1 MTANVMG
8 EGRFRKPREVA
19 HMVLFCGAVRLI
31 SLDETQM
38 TPQRRAA
45 AAAWTARKAGTI
57 ALILCYLSLRWK
69 QKETTM
75 RKYVL
80 SIATLAAMS
89 APAFAAEFYVVRD
102 PDTKQCRVVETRP
115 TDTKIVVM
123 GDKVFTTRDEAQ
135 KQVTVLCK

>member
-1 MTANVMG
+1 
-8 EGRFRKPREVA
+8 
-19 HMVLFCGAVRLI
+19 
-31 SLDETQM
+31 
-38 TPQRRAA
+38 
-45 AAAWTARKAGTI
+45 
-57 ALILCYLSLRWK
+57 
-69 QKETTM
+69 M

-80 SIATLAAMS
+80 SIAALAAMS

-115 TDTKIVVM
+115 TDTKILVL